1 MADVPFLSASG
12 SEFVEKFVGQGA
24 ARVRQ
29 LFEKAEKLSQKE
41 QRPVIIFIDEIDALG
56 KARGGGGGSG
66 GNAGGGS
73 DASSQESEHALIQ
86 LLASMDGL
94 DSTSMICVLGATN
107 RKDILD
113 KALVRPG
120 RFDRIVKVDLPD
132 ATGREN
138 ILRVH
143 TKKLLGFW
151 EGSGVDPNREHSLGR
166 GKRVDL
172 SAVAAVTSGLSGA
185 ELEMIVNEAAIRAV
199 RRVSKQLDDGVDK
212 QAIDATVYPHD
223 FEASVESFFES
234 RHEEKQR
241 NKKQF
246 GFDIES
252 SSVPNAGN
260 TPSRKMFYRTEKQ
273 VTPP

>member
-1 MADVPFLSASG
+1 M
-12 SEFVEKFVGQGA
+12 GQGA

-41 QRPVIIFIDEIDALG
+41 KRPVIIFIDEMDALG
-56 KARGGGGGSG
+56 KARGS
-66 GNAGGGS
+66 AGGTDG
-73 DASSQESEHALIQ
+73 SSQESEHTLIQ

-107 RKDILD
+107 RKDVLD

-120 RFDRIVKVDLPD
+120 RFDRIIKVDLPD
-132 ATGREN
+132 ATGREG

-143 TKKLLGFW
+143 AKKLLGFW
-151 EGSGVDPNREHSLGR
+151 EGSGVDPTREGSLGR
-166 GKRVDL
+166 GNRVDL
-172 SAVAAVTSGLSGA
+172 SAVAAATDGLSGA

-199 RRVSKQLDDGVDK
+199 RRVSKQLDEGVDQ
-212 QAIDATVYPHD
+212 QAIDTTVYPRD
-223 FEASVESFFES
+223 FEDSVESFYQS
-234 RHEEKQR
+234 RHEDKQK

-252 SSVPNAGN
+252 NSTPNGAHPSSRELFYTAG
-260 TPSRKMFYRTEKQ
+260 TKSPA
-273 VTPP
+273 P

>member
-1 MADVPFLSASG
+1 MARAAASLADVPFLSASG

-113 KALVRPG
+113 KDISDMG
-120 RFDRIVKVDLPD
+120 RK
-132 ATGREN
+132 
-138 ILRVH
+138 
-143 TKKLLGFW
+143 
-151 EGSGVDPNREHSLGR
+151 
-166 GKRVDL
+166 
-172 SAVAAVTSGLSGA
+172 
-185 ELEMIVNEAAIRAV
+185 
-199 RRVSKQLDDGVDK
+199 
-212 QAIDATVYPHD
+212 
-223 FEASVESFFES
+223 
-234 RHEEKQR
+234 
-241 NKKQF
+241 
-246 GFDIES
+246 
-252 SSVPNAGN
+252 
-260 TPSRKMFYRTEKQ
+260 
-273 VTPP
+273 